1 MEEFWNFLASLIPK
15 NLEIN
20 YGELIKYKKN
30 CRRSKGMFQGF
41 KNSYIIV
48 TLQGHIL
55 IFDEDKEKNE
65 DIIKNKLHT
74 VYRKSKV
81 KMKKKKSKKSN
92 FMVVICEEVNNKK
105 SIKKLVIDT
114 LNNDNLN
121 EVIKNIG
128 GLVDEKDDDKS
139 DDKEDEDEEEK
150 EKGENKNDEEEKKV
164 EDKKNGD
171 E

>member
-1 MEEFWNFLASLIPK
+1 
-15 NLEIN
+15 
-20 YGELIKYKKN
+20 
-30 CRRSKGMFQGF
+30 MFQGF

-121 EVIKNIG
+121 EAIKNIG
-128 GLVDEKDDDKS
+128 GLVEGKDDDKS
-139 DDKEDEDEEEK
+139 DDEEEEK
-150 EKGENKNDEEEKKV
+150 DKGEDKNDEEEKKV